1 MKIALL
7 GATGFVGSHLLNEAR
22 RRGHAITAIA
32 RRIESLPASPGVT
45 PVKGDLA
52 RETEL
57 TALLRGHEAVISATK
72 FLRTDASALIR
83 IVKQAGVPRWLVT
96 GGAGSLDVAPGV
108 ALVDTPQFPAE
119 YRDEALAGRRFLA
132 TLREER
138 ELAWTFLS
146 PSALLVPGERSG
158 RYRTGGDRLLMN
170 DRGESRI
177 SVEDFAVAMI
187 DELETPRHIRTRFTV
202 GV

>member
-7 GATGFVGSHLLNEAR
+7 GATGFVGSHLLIEAQ

-32 RRIESLPASPGVT
+32 RRIESMPASPNVT
-45 PVKGDLA
+45 PVKGDLT

-57 TALLRGHEAVISATK
+57 AAILRGHEAVLSATK
-72 FLRTDASALIR
+72 FLRTDAAALIR
-83 IVKQAGVPRWLVT
+83 IVKTAGVPRWLVV
-96 GGAGSLDVAPGV
+96 GGAGSLEVAPGV
-108 ALVDTPQFPAE
+108 ALVDTPRFPPE

-132 TLREER
+132 TLREEQ

-146 PSALLVPGERSG
+146 PSALLFPGERTG
-158 RYRTGGDRLLMN
+158 RYRVGDDRLLVN

-177 SVEDFAVAMI
+177 SVADFAVAMI

-202 GV
+202 GE